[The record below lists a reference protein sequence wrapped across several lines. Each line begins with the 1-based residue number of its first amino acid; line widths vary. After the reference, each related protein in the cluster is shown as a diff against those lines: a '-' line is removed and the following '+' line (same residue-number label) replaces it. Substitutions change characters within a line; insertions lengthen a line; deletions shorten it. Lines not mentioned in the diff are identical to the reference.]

1 MARPLAIFL
10 MGPTA
15 SGKTALALELV
26 SRFPCEIVSVDSTQ
40 VYRGLD
46 IGSAKPGPEILA
58 RAPHRLIDILDP
70 TEAYSAARFRVDALR
85 EMAVISAQGRVPLL
99 VGGTGLYFRAL
110 TQGLSPLPAADPA
123 IRARLEAE
131 AAAIGWAELHRRLA
145 RVDPA
150 AAARIHPNDPQRI
163 QRALEVFE
171 VTGRPM
177 SELQRQV
184 DAGLGL
190 GVGTG
195 IGTGTGTGSVTG
207 TGTGKGA
214 GTGAGAGT
222 WTGTGTGTGTG
233 RGTGA
238 GAGHAVG
245 TAAGAAYGCC
255 EPLPYRVLKLVRLPR
270 ERAVLGERI
279 HQRFQAML
287 AQGFE
292 AEVRHLWARGD
303 LTPDL
308 PALRSV
314 GYRQMLNYLL
324 GASSYTEAVERGVIA
339 TRQLAKRQ
347 MTWLRAEGDC
357 HYLFDDEAPTER
369 ALALVNQAL
378 G

>member
-1 MARPLAIFL
+1 MDRPLAIFL

-70 TEAYSAARFRVDALR
+70 TEAYSAARFRADALR
-85 EMAVISAQGRVPLL
+85 EMAAISAQGRVPLL

-110 TQGLSPLPAADPA
+110 TQGLSPLPAADPV

-131 AAAIGWAELHRRLA
+131 AAVTGWGELHRRLA

-177 SELQRQV
+177 SELQRQSR
-184 DAGLGL
+184 
-190 GVGTG
+190 
-195 IGTGTGTGSVTG
+195 TGTGD
-207 TGTGKGA
+207 
-214 GTGAGAGT
+214 
-222 WTGTGTGTGTG
+222 
-233 RGTGA
+233 
-238 GAGHAVG
+238 GHAL
-245 TAAGAAYGCC
+245 
-255 EPLPYRVLKLVRLPR
+255 EPLPYRLLKLVRLPR

-287 AQGFE
+287 ALGFE

-324 GASSYTEAVERGVIA
+324 GATRYTEAIERGVIA

-347 MTWLRAEGDC
+347 MTWLRAEPDC
-357 HYLFDDEAPTER
+357 QFLFDDEAPTER
-369 ALALVNQAL
+369 ALALVSRAL
-378 G
+378 P

>member
-1 MARPLAIFL
+1 MSAYPLAIFL

-15 SGKTALALELV
+15 TGKTALALELV
-26 SRFPCEIVSVDSTQ
+26 SRFPCDIISVDSTQ
-40 VYRGLD
+40 VYQGLD

-70 TEAYSAARFRVDALR
+70 AEAYSAARFRADALR
-85 EMAVISAQGRVPLL
+85 EMAAISARGRVPLL

-131 AAAIGWAELHRRLA
+131 AAVTGWGELHRRLA
-145 RVDPA
+145 AVDPA

-171 VTGRPM
+171 ITGRPL
-177 SELQRQV
+177 SELQRQA
-184 DAGLGL
+184 DAGLSHGL
-190 GVGTG
+190 GIGNDSGTG
-195 IGTGTGTGSVTG
+195 DYSGIGNDFGTGDGAGNSTETGAGNGTGSNTR
-207 TGTGKGA
+207 
-214 GTGAGAGT
+214 TGAGF
-222 WTGTGTGTGTG
+222 
-233 RGTGA
+233 
-238 GAGHAVG
+238 AVA
-245 TAAGAAYGCC
+245 TAAGALQGC

-270 ERAVLGERI
+270 DRAVLGERI
-279 HQRFQAML
+279 HQRFHAML

-292 AEVRHLWARGD
+292 AEVRRLWARGD

-324 GASSYTEAVERGVIA
+324 GAASYTEAIERGVIA

-347 MTWLRAEGDC
+347 MTWLRAETDC
-357 HYLFDDEAPTER
+357 QFLFDDEAPTAR
-369 ALALVNQAL
+369 ALALVSQAL

>member
-1 MARPLAIFL
+1 MSDKSIPLAIFL

-15 SGKTALALELV
+15 TGKTALALELV
-26 SRFPCEIVSVDSTQ
+26 SRFPCDIVSVDSTQ
-40 VYRGLD
+40 IYRGLD

-70 TEAYSAARFRVDALR
+70 AEAYSAARFRADALR
-85 EMAVISAQGRVPLL
+85 EMAAISARGRVPLL

-131 AAAIGWAELHRRLA
+131 AAVTGWGELHRRLA
-145 RVDPA
+145 AVDPA
-150 AAARIHPNDPQRI
+150 AATRIHPNDPQRI

-171 VTGRPM
+171 ITGRPL
-177 SELQRQV
+177 SELQRQA
-184 DAGLGL
+184 DTGL
-190 GVGTG
+190 GVG
-195 IGTGTGTGSVTG
+195 IGTGTGAATG
-207 TGTGKGA
+207 TGFGA
-214 GTGAGAGT
+214 GVGGGMGSGTGAGTVTGPGAGM
-222 WTGTGTGTGTG
+222 
-233 RGTGA
+233 GTGA
-238 GAGHAVG
+238 GSALG
-245 TAAGAAYGCC
+245 TAAGAGHGG

-270 ERAVLGERI
+270 DRAVLGERI
-279 HQRFQAML
+279 QHRFEAML

-292 AEVRHLWARGD
+292 AEVRRLWARGD
-303 LTPDL
+303 LTSDL

-324 GASSYTEAVERGVIA
+324 GASSYTEAIERGVIA

-347 MTWLRAEGDC
+347 MTWLRAETDC
-357 HYLFDDEAPTER
+357 QFLFDDEAPTAR
-369 ALALVNQAL
+369 ALALVSQAL

>member
-1 MARPLAIFL
+1 MSAHPLAIFL

-15 SGKTALALELV
+15 TGKTALALELV

-58 RAPHRLIDILDP
+58 RAPHRLIDILEP
-70 TEAYSAARFRVDALR
+70 TEAYSAARFRADALR
-85 EMAVISAQGRVPLL
+85 EMAAISAQGRVPLL

-110 TQGLSPLPAADPA
+110 TQGLSPLPGADPT

-131 AAAIGWAELHRRLA
+131 AAATGWAELHRRLA
-145 RVDPA
+145 AVDPA

-171 VTGRPM
+171 ITGRPL
-177 SELQRQV
+177 SELQRQA
-184 DAGLGL
+184 DNGL
-190 GVGTG
+190 GVG
-195 IGTGTGTGSVTG
+195 IGTGTGKG
-207 TGTGKGA
+207 TGAAGTGM
-214 GTGAGAGT
+214 GTGAGAV
-222 WTGTGTGTGTG
+222 TGMGMGAGI
-233 RGTGA
+233 GTGA
-238 GAGHAVG
+238 GFALG
-245 TAAGAAYGCC
+245 TAAAGAAHGG

-279 HQRFQAML
+279 HQRFHAML

-324 GASSYTEAVERGVIA
+324 GASSYTEAIERGVIA

-347 MTWLRAEGDC
+347 MTWLRAETDC
-357 HYLFDDEAPTER
+357 QFLFDDESPTER
-369 ALALVNQAL
+369 ALAFVSQAL